1 MCTLMK
7 LTYLLLHPNKTI
19 IYTAMFELVVPVMRS
34 GRPDQMM
41 SRLGVLAQTEQVGKA
56 AGTSAA

>member
-1 MCTLMK
+1 
-7 LTYLLLHPNKTI
+7 
-19 IYTAMFELVVPVMRS
+19 MFELVVPVMRS

-41 SRLGVLAQTEQVGKA
+41 SRLGVLAHPQTEQVGKA